1 LAIEV
6 SAIRGKAGLN
16 EFVKLPWS
24 IYRNDPQWVPQ
35 LQIAT
40 KELLDRE
47 KHPFYKNA
55 DAEFFVARRNGRA
68 V

>member
-1 LAIEV
+1 MSSLE
-6 SAIRGKAGLN
+6 
-16 EFVKLPWS
+16 LPWS

-47 KHPFYKNA
+47 KHPFYQNA
-55 DAEFFVARRNGRA
+55 EAEFFIARRDGRA
-68 V
+68 VGRDRRHHRPQSQ